1 LVPKESIQKTLA
13 LLKSAKQP
21 LVIVGKGLAY
31 ANAQPEVRAFI
42 DKSFLPVLAT
52 PMAKGV
58 IRDQD
63 PHSVGS
69 ARTFV
74 LKNADV
80 IFLAGARLNWILHFG
95 ATPRFRDDV
104 KIIQLDS
111 DPHEIGTNVRSILPL
126 VGDGKAVMG

>member
-1 LVPKESIQKTLA
+1 M
-13 LLKSAKQP
+13 
-21 LVIVGKGLAY
+21 GKGLAY

-42 DKSFLPVLAT
+42 EKSFLPVLAT

-95 ATPRFRDDV
+95 VAPRFRDDV

-111 DPHEIGTNVRSILPL
+111 DPHEIGTNVRPIVPL

>member
-1 LVPKESIQKTLA
+1 
-13 LLKSAKQP
+13 
-21 LVIVGKGLAY
+21 
-31 ANAQPEVRAFI
+31 
-42 DKSFLPVLAT
+42 
-52 PMAKGV
+52 MAKGV

-95 ATPRFRDDV
+95 VAPRFRDDV
-104 KIIQLDS
+104 KII
-111 DPHEIGTNVRSILPL
+111 
-126 VGDGKAVMG
+126 

>member
-1 LVPKESIQKTLA
+1 M
-13 LLKSAKQP
+13 
-21 LVIVGKGLAY
+21 GKG
-31 ANAQPEVRAFI
+31 I
-42 DKSFLPVLAT
+42 
-52 PMAKGV
+52 

-95 ATPRFRDDV
+95 APPRFRKDV

-111 DPHEIGTNVRSILPL
+111 DPHEIGTNFNPVVPL
-126 VGDGKAVMG
+126 VGDAKAVLGQLAEAVKEPLCPRTSEWWKGIN